1 MCSWEQLSLTDIAT
15 EPNVNAL
22 LLIKTMLRF
31 CNCNTARFSFL
42 KRKIGGYLGQS
53 RCYKRFLLKTLLWK
67 EMISWWF
74 AIALEMF
81 SLNVPVMLHLLKLC
95 SQHHYLVWIQKG
107 CFFLF
112 ILQVN
117 IFVYVLRET
126 HVAPRKWRTDLAN
139 RANKTLR
146 ISLMKWVMNW
156 GLPLFPD
163 IKDLMV
169 SLFLFSL
176 FWLNALR
183 WFIFLICLLFFP
195 TV

>member
-81 SLNVPVMLHLLKLC
+81 SLNAPVMLHLLKLC
-95 SQHHYLVWIQKG
+95 SQHHYLVWMQKG
-107 CFFLF
+107 CFF
-112 ILQVN
+112 
-117 IFVYVLRET
+117 FVYFAGEHLRVCPQGNTCCTQEMEDRFGQQSKQDFENLVDEMS
-126 HVAPRKWRTDLAN
+126 HELRT
-139 RANKTLR
+139 T
-146 ISLMKWVMNW
+146 
-156 GLPLFPD
+156 F
-163 IKDLMV
+163 V
-169 SLFLFSL
+169 SRHKRFDGKSFSL
-176 FWLNALR
+176 FS
-183 WFIFLICLLFFP
+183 FLA
-195 TV
+195 